1 MHIFRWFSRLLE
13 GVNAVAAAIRDLA
26 SAQRDL
32 GPAAHRLELLELHRA
47 HFEAEMQG
55 LLLKAD
61 GKLKAAANAEARERQ
76 LKKSYEKNL
85 DTFDPDSD
93 PGAEATRLL
102 PDDDPRGEKA
112 RVPPVRV
119 AVAPDSKEQALR
131 AKWSA

>member
-1 MHIFRWFSRLLE
+1 
-13 GVNAVAAAIRDLA
+13 
-26 SAQRDL
+26 
-32 GPAAHRLELLELHRA
+32 
-47 HFEAEMQG
+47 MQG